1 MALQPFSSQLIAVT
15 GISMGDEGKGRL
27 VYEIIDELVKASGRA
42 DIVGMVL
49 KVNGGANSGHTV
61 AGIKLN
67 LLPAGVVAKNV
78 EVLGVGCGVVAD
90 PRKFLW
96 EGTPLER
103 KGYSIFE
110 RLLIDERTLV
120 SDVSH
125 RVLDLAW
132 EDYRVNVLGEEP
144 RGSTGRGITPAY
156 CDEVGQWQ
164 IYYADFRG
172 TKEAFGRKLRQRMR
186 RAADTIRDVC
196 RIQPENW
203 KAFFEKLTAAEAR
216 ANAASVDEG
225 IFPPEAFDFVN
236 FCGDKPFT
244 FNEDAVIE
252 AYWNAGRTLVNRV
265 GDLRECVLNLLHG
278 GRSIIG
284 EFGQSYWLDKR
295 QGFSPNVTAS
305 HTFTPEIFQS
315 AGIPTQPVHNVG
327 CCKAYDTKVGTHI
340 FLTEMDTEEPLAKR
354 LRQME
359 FGTSTG
365 RQRMVG
371 WFDACEKGD
380 ALRFGGYQD
389 MAINKLDALSVDPA
403 WTSAQ
408 RKLKVCTGYRAPDG
422 AIVRGVPRDDAFRST
437 LKPVYA
443 ELEGWT
449 QDISNVRSFVEL
461 PLLAQQ
467 YVAFLVKAV
476 LNVASREGKS
486 PGPLPVVRYV
496 GTGPGPSQIIKDV
509 PDTLAL
515 LKLAPIVE
523 EK

>member
-1 MALQPFSSQLIAVT
+1 MALKPFTSQLIADT

-27 VYEIIDELVKASGRA
+27 VYEIIDELVKESGRD

-78 EVLGVGCGVVAD
+78 ETLATGAGVVAD
-90 PRKFLW
+90 PRKFIW
-96 EGTPLER
+96 EGLPLEA
-103 KGYSIFE
+103 KGYSILS

-125 RVLDLAW
+125 RLLDLAW
-132 EDYRVNVLGEEP
+132 EDYRTHVLGEEP

-172 TKEAFGRKLRQRMR
+172 TREAFGRKLRQRMN
-186 RAADTIRDVC
+186 RAVATIRDVC
-196 RIQPENW
+196 QVSPEHWN
-203 KAFFEKLTAAEAR
+203 AFFEKLTKAEQR
-216 ANAASVDEG
+216 ANQASIDEG
-225 IFPPEAFDFVN
+225 IFPAQAFDFVC
-236 FCGDKPFT
+236 FRGDAPFT
-244 FNEDAVIE
+244 LNEEAVID
-252 AYWNAGRTLVNRV
+252 AYWDAGRKLVDRV
-265 GDLRECVLNLLHG
+265 GDVRERVLEILHQ
-278 GRSIIG
+278 GRTIIG

-295 QGFSPNVTAS
+295 HGFSPNVTAS

-315 AGIPTQPVHNVG
+315 AGIPAQLVHNVG
-327 CCKAYDTKVGTHI
+327 CCKAYDTKVGTYL
-340 FLTEMDTEEPLAKR
+340 FLTQMDDAQPLTER
-354 LRQME
+354 LKKME

-389 MAINKLDALSVDPA
+389 MAINKLDALTVDPS
-403 WTSAQ
+403 WTPEQ
-408 RKLKVCTGYRAPDG
+408 RRLKVCTGYRAPDG
-422 AIVRGVPRDDAFRST
+422 RIIRAVPRDDAFRSS

-449 QDISNVRSFVEL
+449 EDIANVRSFSEL
-461 PLLAQQ
+461 PKLAQQ
-467 YVAFLVKAV
+467 YVAFVVKAV

-486 PGPLPVVRYV
+486 PVPLPNVRYI

-509 PDTLAL
+509 PETDELI
-515 LKLAPIVE
+515 KLAPNLPE
-523 EK
+523 A

>member
-1 MALQPFSSQLIAVT
+1 MALKPFTSQLIADT

-42 DIVGMVL
+42 DAVGMVL

-78 EVLGVGCGVVAD
+78 EFLSTGCGVVAD

-96 EGTPLER
+96 EGLPLEA
-103 KGYSIFE
+103 KGYAILP

-125 RVLDLAW
+125 RLLDLAW

-172 TKEAFGRKLRQRMR
+172 TREAFAKKLRQRMS
-186 RAADTIRDVC
+186 RASAIVREVC
-196 RIQPENW
+196 RVTPEQW
-203 KAFFEKLTAAEAR
+203 KGYFEKLTKAEER
-216 ANAASVDEG
+216 ANQSSIDEG
-225 IFPPEAFDFVN
+225 IFPKAAFDFTR
-236 FCGDKPFT
+236 FCGKEPFT
-244 FNEDAVIE
+244 LNEEVVID
-252 AYWNAGRTLVNRV
+252 AYWEAGRTLVERV
-265 GDLRECVLNLLHG
+265 GDVRECVLELLRQ
-278 GRSIIG
+278 GRTIIG

-295 QGFSPNVTAS
+295 HGFSPNVTAS
-305 HTFTPEIFQS
+305 HTFTPEFFQS
-315 AGIPTQPVHNVG
+315 AGIPAQLVHNVG
-327 CCKAYDTKVGTHI
+327 CCKAYDTKVGTHL
-340 FLTEMDTEEPLAKR
+340 FLTQMDDAQPLTVR
-354 LRQME
+354 LKQME

-380 ALRFGGYQD
+380 ALRFGGFQD
-389 MAINKLDALSVDPA
+389 MAINKLDALTVDPS
-403 WTSAQ
+403 WTPEQ
-408 RKLKVCTGYRAPDG
+408 RRLKVCTGYRAPDG
-422 AIVRGVPRDDAFRST
+422 TVIRGVPRDDALRSS

-449 QDISNVRSFVEL
+449 EDICNVRSFAEL
-461 PLLAQQ
+461 PKLAQQ
-467 YVAFLVKAV
+467 YVAFMVKAV
-476 LNVASREGKS
+476 LNAATRDGKS
-486 PGPLPVVRYV
+486 PVAIPNIRYV

-509 PDTLAL
+509 PETNELI
-515 LKLAPIVE
+515 KLAPDVPE
-523 EK
+523 A